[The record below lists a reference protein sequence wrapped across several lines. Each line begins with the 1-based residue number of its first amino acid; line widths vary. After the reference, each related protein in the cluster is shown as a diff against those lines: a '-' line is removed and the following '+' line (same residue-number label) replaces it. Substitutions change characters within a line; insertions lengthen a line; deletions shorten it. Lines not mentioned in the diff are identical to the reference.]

1 MADPVVASAQDD
13 IGVFLDHAGTEA
25 IKLRAGAVLGGS
37 NEPAYL
43 AVDLREVRGRQ
54 DRIEELLRNAVRL
67 RARVQRAAQL
77 TQHRLDD
84 ATDQALH
91 TNRTASVTPLG
102 EYSSARERTAEA
114 NLATI
119 DLRVAA
125 RDAHQLAHRC
135 DETVDV
141 LRLTHRGLDGVRQD
155 IHALLRASAF
165 ESHLER

>member
-1 MADPVVASAQDD
+1 MADQSASAKFD
-13 IGVFLDHAGTEA
+13 IGLFLDQAITEA
-25 IKLRAGAVLGGS
+25 IKLRAGTDLGGTLDPGEMS
-37 NEPAYL
+37 AT
-43 AVDLREVRGRQ
+43 LRDVRGRQ
-54 DRIEELLRNAVRL
+54 DRVEELLRNAVRL
-67 RARVQRAAQL
+67 RSRVQRAAQL
-77 TQHRLDD
+77 TQHCLDD

-91 TNRTASVTPLG
+91 NNRSASVSQLG

-119 DLRVAA
+119 DLRVNA

-135 DETVDV
+135 DETVEV